1 MLNSLLVKYG
11 LDINSP
17 RPVSKPKLTKKERKF
32 VNGLKRKYRTDIS
45 NASYMRVDIM
55 NMTMGMSRS
64 QIITILSQEKEN
76 AALLA
81 MLFNNEQLALLFAAK
96 DALSDKDTDNV

>member
-11 LDINSP
+11 LDINSA
-17 RPVSKPKLTKKERKF
+17 RPVSKPKLTKNERKY
-32 VNGLKRKYRTDIS
+32 VNGLKRKYRTDIR
-45 NASYMRVDIM
+45 NASEMRVDIM

-96 DALSDKDTDNV
+96 DALTTSEVDND